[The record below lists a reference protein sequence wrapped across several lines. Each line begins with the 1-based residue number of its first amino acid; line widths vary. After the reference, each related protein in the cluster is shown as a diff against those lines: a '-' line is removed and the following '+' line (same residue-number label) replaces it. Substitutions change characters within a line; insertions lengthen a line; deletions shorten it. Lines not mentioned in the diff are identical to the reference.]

1 MSAPL
6 RAAASYQVPPVINI
20 HSFLAALVERGAV
33 YTGVHRTASRCTSEG
48 AAGMGSVGD
57 GIGEGAHSLAWTLH
71 CNVCGS
77 DLFDNQEHLAFCICH
92 SIVRLRVEPRSA
104 SVVRVVRVVLA
115 LYVSN
120 VRACCPSSH
129 ASTPLICI
137 LYILICIYR
146 YIHTCIHTIAVSLGL
161 VSV

>member
-1 MSAPL
+1 MP
-6 RAAASYQVPPVINI
+6 
-20 HSFLAALVERGAV
+20 SFRFCRQKRNE
-33 YTGVHRTASRCTSEG
+33 
-48 AAGMGSVGD
+48 GD
-57 GIGEGAHSLAWTLH
+57 GIDEGAHSLAWTLH

-120 VRACCPSSH
+120 VRACCQSSH
-129 ASTPLICI
+129 ASTPLIYI
-137 LYILICIYR
+137 LYIFTRIYR
-146 YIHTCIHTIAVSLGL
+146 YIHTCIHTYTYVCVYMLMSL
-161 VSV
+161 